1 MEAYAAEPTPQNAIN
16 EKAIVDSEAVGEAIR
31 RAVKRAGA
39 KSGEVAVAIYSLTD
53 KVITFIHTIVPDALR
68 GRGIATQLVLAGLA
82 SARERGLQV
91 IPKCPVF
98 AAYMRAHP
106 ETHDLLADEGRTL
119 LGL

>member
-1 MEAYAAEPTPQNAIN
+1 MTQSSSIPVRDNPLKHRFEAESQ
-16 EKAIVDSEAVGEAIR
+16 GEM
-31 RAVKRAGA
+31 
-39 KSGEVAVAIYSLTD
+39 AVAIYASTGE
-53 KVITFIHTIVPDALR
+53 VITFLHTIVPDALR

-82 SARERGLQV
+82 SARERGLRV
-91 IPKCPVF
+91 IPQCPVF